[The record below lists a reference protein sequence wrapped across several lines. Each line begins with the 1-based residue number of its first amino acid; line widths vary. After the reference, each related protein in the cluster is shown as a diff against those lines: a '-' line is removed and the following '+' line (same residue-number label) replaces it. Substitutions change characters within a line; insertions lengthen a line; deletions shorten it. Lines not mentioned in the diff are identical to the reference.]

1 MVSCIYI
8 DTRRYGISL
17 LMINSISHSFAVFT
31 RELSS
36 WTLEEKF
43 LVYACLC
50 RYKRVTYLW
59 NLIRSMI
66 EVVSKNGDKN
76 HHDELH
82 SALKIAVK
90 RRKTMNTH
98 TTSSWMCFFGGV
110 SGIVDLRKGRST
122 WESTAHSYLTI
133 SGYVWS
139 CDTWWPSS
147 HDVSHFFLSHDNPRN
162 QRASMWSRVCIAHD

>member
-98 TTSSWMCFFGGV
+98 ITSSWLCFFGGGFRYCWFAKGSQHLGKYSTQLLNDKWLCLVVWHMMTIISWCFSFFFV
-110 SGIVDLRKGRST
+110 S
-122 WESTAHSYLTI
+122 W
-133 SGYVWS
+133 
-139 CDTWWPSS
+139 
-147 HDVSHFFLSHDNPRN
+147 
-162 QRASMWSRVCIAHD
+162 